1 MEKTEINA
9 VEDKTDSLYAFI
21 EKNRKVLFRCVAAV
35 LIFTIV
41 LIAVLL
47 VNDMTRKAETAKL
60 DILIERYDK
69 AKETLSAVNVDA
81 DSGGTIIQS
90 DVETLLD
97 DLGALGK
104 SAHGYPAAR
113 AWFMAA
119 DIRHERKEWREAEAA
134 WLAAAEKGRGTHLAP
149 MGFFNAAVANEE
161 LEDTESALVNYRK
174 SLDFDG
180 FPTAAR
186 AQFSV
191 GRLLE
196 KNGDTEAAIAAYRA
210 VIEKWTSDTD
220 WTNLARSRILTL
232 EAGQTK

>member
-1 MEKTEINA
+1 MEKTEIHA
-9 VEDKTDSLYAFI
+9 VEDKTDNLYAFF
-21 EKNRKVLFRCVAAV
+21 EKNRKVLFRSVAAV
-35 LIFTIV
+35 LIFAVV

-47 VNDMTRKAETAKL
+47 VNDMTRKNETAKL
-60 DILIERYDK
+60 DLLIERYDK
-69 AKETLSAVNVDA
+69 AKEALSAVNVDA
-81 DSGGTIIQS
+81 DSGGTIIQA
-90 DVETLLD
+90 DVETLLG
-97 DLGALGK
+97 DLRALGE
-104 SAHGYPAAR
+104 SAQGYPAAR

-119 DIRHERKEWREAEAA
+119 DIRHERKDWREAEAA
-134 WLAAAEKGRGTHLAP
+134 WLAAAEKGRGTHLVP
-149 MGFFNAAVANEE
+149 VSLFNAAVANEE
-161 LEDTESALVNYRK
+161 LEDTEAALINYRK

-210 VIEKWTSDTD
+210 VIEKWPSDTD